1 MIQKAT
7 LKPWSLL
14 SLSVLILF
22 ITALGAITLV
32 WMRQQTTHS
41 ASSCKHLEIELHK
54 LEIKS
59 AFLSSKIAQ
68 MHNPQYLLS
77 QVKDGFRRPSNEQVI
92 GEKRVDLVRPTIAPT
107 LALKAQ
113 SPHVHTGL

>member
-7 LKPWSLL
+7 LRQWSLL
-14 SLSVLILF
+14 SLSGFILF
-22 ITALGAITLV
+22 VSALGAISLV

-41 ASSCKHLEIELHK
+41 AASCKHLEIELHK

-77 QVKDGFRRPSNEQVI
+77 RVKDGFRRPSKDQVI
-92 GEKRVDLVRPTIAPT
+92 GEKRLEAIRPSMAPT
-107 LALKAQ
+107 LALRGPSSSK
-113 SPHVHTGL
+113 GL